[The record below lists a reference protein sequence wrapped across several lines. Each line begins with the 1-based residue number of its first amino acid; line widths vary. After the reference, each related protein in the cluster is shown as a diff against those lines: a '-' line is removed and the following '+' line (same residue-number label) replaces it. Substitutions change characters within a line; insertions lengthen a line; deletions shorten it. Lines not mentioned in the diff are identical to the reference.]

1 VTVSERRSI
10 GVAAFI
16 ECRDRVL
23 RGANITTVFLQG
35 VAAPVTEQ
43 QAKARLLGILT
54 SHAVFL
60 FHRPERGIE
69 KTMLQVLGR
78 STSINVRKIL
88 WLCAELDLPIVHEAW
103 DSEDRSNRSQE
114 FKEWNPNGLVPVI
127 KDGDFVL
134 WESNA
139 ICRYLAALHGREDL
153 LPTDV
158 RRRAVV
164 EQWMDWQTTQLNNS
178 WRYAFFALVRKAA
191 THTDPKAIEASVADW
206 NRHMQILEAQLQR
219 TGKFVTGAE
228 FTLAD
233 LVLGL
238 STHRWFMTP
247 MEQAHLPAVAAFYE
261 RLSTRPAF
269 MTYVRNGV
277 P

>member
-1 VTVSERRSI
+1 
-10 GVAAFI
+10 
-16 ECRDRVL
+16 
-23 RGANITTVFLQG
+23 
-35 VAAPVTEQ
+35 
-43 QAKARLLGILT
+43 
-54 SHAVFL
+54 
-60 FHRPERGIE
+60 
-69 KTMLQVLGR
+69 M
-78 STSINVRKIL
+78 
-88 WLCAELDLPIVHEAW
+88 
-103 DSEDRSNRSQE
+103 
-114 FKEWNPNGLVPVI
+114 
-127 KDGDFVL
+127 L

-153 LPTDV
+153 LPIEL
-158 RRRAVV
+158 RQRAVV

-191 THTDPKAIEASVADW
+191 THTDPEAIEASIADW
-206 NRHMQILEAQLQR
+206 TRHMHILEAQLQR
-219 TGKFVTGAE
+219 TGAYVAGAE

-247 MEQAHLPAVAAFYE
+247 MERPHLSAVSEFYE

-269 MTYVRNGV
+269 MEHVRNGV